1 MPMLR
6 TTKIAVIAVS
16 MINPVRSLEVRALRP
31 AQSNSICIQPL
42 LALMVAAS
50 CFNSGLTGWSILLS
64 HENIT
69 LVPSTRFFCALTARG
84 LGFTNLFCGARFRRF
99 RRLLPPRVSFCSS
112 GRRTIETVTST
123 PSGRCM
129 MRNHDFV
136 SDGFPAVIAASLVLL
151 CSGWLAIAFS

>member
-1 MPMLR
+1 MPMLK
-6 TTKIAVIAVS
+6 TIKITVTAVS
-16 MINPVRSLEVRALRP
+16 MVNPCAVPRSKSAAPCTVKQHVHPATSCSYGWGILLQLRSDWVVNI
-31 AQSNSICIQPL
+31 AQSRKHHTRAEHAVLLCI
-42 LALMVAAS
+42 
-50 CFNSGLTGWSILLS
+50 
-64 HENIT
+64 
-69 LVPSTRFFCALTARG
+69 RG
-84 LGFTNLFCGARFRRF
+84 LSFTGKPFCGARFRRF

-123 PSGRCM
+123 PNGRCM

>member
-31 AQSNSICIQPL
+31 AQSNSMCIQPL

-84 LGFTNLFCGARFRRF
+84 LGFTGKPILRSA
-99 RRLLPPRVSFCSS
+99 LSAVSSAASAPRV
-112 GRRTIETVTST
+112 
-123 PSGRCM
+123 
-129 MRNHDFV
+129 
-136 SDGFPAVIAASLVLL
+136 VLFQR
-151 CSGWLAIAFS
+151 AQDN

>member
-84 LGFTNLFCGARFRRF
+84 LGFTNYFAERAFGGFVGCFRPACRSVPADAGQL
-99 RRLLPPRVSFCSS
+99 RR
-112 GRRTIETVTST
+112 
-123 PSGRCM
+123 
-129 MRNHDFV
+129 
-136 SDGFPAVIAASLVLL
+136 
-151 CSGWLAIAFS
+151 

>member
-31 AQSNSICIQPL
+31 AQSNRMCIQPL
-42 LALMVAAS
+42 LLL
-50 CFNSGLTGWSILLS
+50 CGGILLQLTS
-64 HENIT
+64 DWVVNIAQ
-69 LVPSTRFFCALTARG
+69 SRKHHTRAEHAVLLCAYGARAR
-84 LGFTNLFCGARFRRF
+84 FHQLFCGARFRRF